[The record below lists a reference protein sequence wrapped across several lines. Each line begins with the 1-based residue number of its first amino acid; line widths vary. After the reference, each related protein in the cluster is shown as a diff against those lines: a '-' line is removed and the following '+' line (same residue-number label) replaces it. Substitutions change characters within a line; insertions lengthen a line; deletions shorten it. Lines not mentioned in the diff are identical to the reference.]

1 MPTAIKRP
9 AKSKPSLK
17 RVSVELAQLRA
28 RVDDLEDLR
37 DLNAAIARNG
47 GKRGIAWSQA
57 KKGLGLG

>member
-9 AKSKPSLK
+9 AKNKPSLK
-17 RVSVELAQLRA
+17 RMSAELVQLRA

-47 GKRGIAWSQA
+47 GKRGIPWARA
-57 KKGLGLG
+57 KKELGLD